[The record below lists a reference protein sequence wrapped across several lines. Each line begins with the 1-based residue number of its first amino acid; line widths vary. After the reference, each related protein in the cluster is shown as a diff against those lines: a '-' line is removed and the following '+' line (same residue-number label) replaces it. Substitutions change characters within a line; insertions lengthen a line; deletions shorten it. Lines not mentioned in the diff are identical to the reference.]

1 MYVLIPH
8 HIHVARE
15 EGTQF
20 AMALES
26 LDLAGMR
33 GGLVAWEG
41 QKLQSLAVCVKLRM
55 YSKPFSNL

>member
-33 GGLVAWEG
+33 GGLVA
-41 QKLQSLAVCVKLRM
+41 
-55 YSKPFSNL
+55 